1 MHMAEFRVVDTFE
14 RRSWKTLEPVIRMS
28 PEHISVE
35 ILKFEFNLGSNWKM
49 RCCSGQTHSQ
59 ADF

>member
-28 PEHISVE
+28 PERISVE
-35 ILKFEFNLGSNWKM
+35 ILKFEFNFGSNWKM
-49 RCCSGQTHSQ
+49 RCCSSQTHS
-59 ADF
+59 